1 MLIEKYVCMATAGPP
16 PGTHFAKLRIASH
29 IRAPTDVEVVSVD
42 EPRLSTTIS
51 YAGDCVAFIIVAA
64 GPLTACRMRTVGAGR
79 ALACILAI
87 VIVLASGCIALGYG
101 MAQANV
107 SATTSMTAVDGGYS
121 PDLKRPEGLVVA
133 DRIGDMSGRLIR
145 LEIETAELARRLDIA
160 PSKPM
165 AEPTSKQ
172 QAGDYR
178 PQGGPLLPLGGDAPR
193 FSAAA
198 PEPVLVDGTGLSH
211 VEMEIELLEASLDH
225 MAGVLADR
233 DLTTMAYPSRPPVQ
247 GRMPEI
253 SSGFGVRRDP
263 FTGRLAHHMGLDI
276 PAARGTAVL
285 ASGGGR
291 VLSAGFRGPYGK
303 AIVIDH
309 GHGLQTLYGHCSKLY
324 VRAGELVMPQQKIA
338 AVGSTGRSTG
348 PHLHFEVI
356 SHGKRVAPGQVLES
370 VLARTPQ

>member
-145 LEIETAELARRLDIA
+145 LEIETAELARRLD
-160 PSKPM
+160 
-165 AEPTSKQ
+165 
-172 QAGDYR
+172 YR
-178 PQGGPLLPLGGDAPR
+178 PQGGPLLPLGNDAPT
-193 FSAAA
+193 FIAAA
-198 PEPVLVDGTGLSH
+198 PRPVFDDGTGLSH

-263 FTGRLAHHMGLDI
+263 FTGRLARHMGLDI
-276 PAARGTAVL
+276 PAAHGTAVL

-370 VLARTPQ
+370 VLARNPQ

>member
-1 MLIEKYVCMATAGPP
+1 M
-16 PGTHFAKLRIASH
+16 
-29 IRAPTDVEVVSVD
+29 
-42 EPRLSTTIS
+42 
-51 YAGDCVAFIIVAA
+51 AFIIVAA

-79 ALACILAI
+79 VLACVLAI
-87 VIVLASGCIALGYG
+87 LIVLVSGCIALGYSL
-101 MAQANV
+101 AQASV
-107 SATTSMTAVDGGYS
+107 RATASMTTVDSGDS
-121 PDLKRPEGLVVA
+121 LDLKHPGGLVVI
-133 DRIGDMSGRLIR
+133 DRIGDLSGRLIR
-145 LEIETAELARRLDIA
+145 LEIEAAQLARRLGIA
-160 PSKPM
+160 PSKAA
-165 AEPTSKQ
+165 AEPPSTG
-172 QAGDYR
+172 QAGDR
-178 PQGGPLLPLGGDAPR
+178 PQGGPLLPLGNDA
-193 FSAAA
+193 STSTAAA
-198 PEPVLVDGTGLSH
+198 QQPVGEYGTGLSH
-211 VEMEIELLEASLDH
+211 LEMEIELLEASLDR

-263 FTGRLAHHMGLDI
+263 FTGRLARHTGLDI
-276 PAARGTAVL
+276 PAARGTAIL

-291 VLSAGFRGPYGK
+291 VLSAGFRGPYGN

-370 VLARTPQ
+370 VLARNPH